1 MVRSATL
8 VLAILMTAI
17 TTPAGCAPQ
26 VDAAPCAA
34 ELSHTVAVT
43 VLAPSQRDD
52 LARTAT
58 TTAVQLA
65 EHAGLTA
72 TVRPAM
78 DRSVTIT
85 TSTCMSTL
93 VLGVSVGAPQAFVAS
108 ATWYFEPVVTNATF
122 VQPGGRVWRA
132 NRTETARWFGDDSL
146 ASYTPGPSW
155 AAVSPGYERLRA
167 EQAAA
172 RRGTAI
178 AVQRVLSAI
187 GAPSR

>member
-1 MVRSATL
+1 VVRSATL

-34 ELSHTVAVT
+34 ELSHTVAVA
-43 VLAPSQRDD
+43 VLASSRRDD
-52 LARTAT
+52 LARIAT

-65 EHAGLTA
+65 ERAGLTA

-155 AAVSPGYERLRA
+155 AAVSPGYERVRA

-187 GAPSR
+187 GVPSR